1 MKLIASHITSRAR
14 AALFVLLS
22 LGAAGCAALSLKGVT
37 SATQPDQPKSGP
49 GGADYRHADLSV
61 DSGGGGVDAWYV
73 FQPTRPRPA
82 SAPLVV
88 MMHGYAEYEGYEML
102 EEFIRH
108 TVRKGNVVIYPR
120 WQTGIATPCAASRE
134 IEACNR
140 SALNGIRGGL
150 AWLRAR
156 PSNRVQPELDKAAY
170 FGYSF
175 GGIITTNLANR
186 YTTLGLP
193 APRAIFLD
201 DPHDGGLGGAPE
213 AAVDAALTGIPATVK
228 FICHSSAQGMISERG
243 KENSSCNAIFP
254 RLAHIP
260 DRNKDLV
267 MLYSDDHGSPKL
279 RSHHGVCTSWPL
291 PKDAYDYNFCW
302 KQFDALRS
310 AAFDGTSETYAL
322 GDTPEH
328 RSNGVWSD
336 GVQVRELKIQDAA
349 PIVP

>member
-1 MKLIASHITSRAR
+1 MMSVRRLLTTYLAIGAS
-14 AALFVLLS
+14 
-22 LGAAGCAALSLKGVT
+22 GCASLSLKGVT
-37 SATQPDQPKSGP
+37 SATAPDQPKSGP
-49 GGADYRHADLSV
+49 GGSDYRHADWVV
-61 DSGGGGVDAWYV
+61 DSGGTGANAWYV

-82 SAPLVV
+82 SAPLAI
-88 MMHGYAEYEGYEML
+88 MMHGYGEYEGYEMH

-120 WQTGIATPCAASRE
+120 WQTDFVTPCAAGRQ
-134 IEACNR
+134 IEACMR
-140 SALNGIRGGL
+140 SALNGIKGGL
-150 AWLRAR
+150 AWLQSR
-156 PSNRVQPELDKAAY
+156 PSSRVQLQLDKAAY

-193 APRAIFLD
+193 EPRAIFLD

-213 AAVDAALTGIPATVK
+213 AAVDALLTGIPATVK

-243 KENSSCNAIFP
+243 KESSSCNAIFP
-254 RLAHIP
+254 KLGHIP

-267 MLYSDDHGSPKL
+267 MLYPDDHGSP
-279 RSHHGVCTSWPL
+279 RMRAQHGVCTSWPL
-291 PKDAYDYNFCW
+291 PEDAYDYYFCW

-310 AAFDGTSETYAL
+310 AAFDGTDEQYAL

-328 RSNGVWSD
+328 RFNGVWSD
-336 GVQVRELKIQDAA
+336 GVPVRELKIQKAA
-349 PIVP
+349 PLIP

>member
-1 MKLIASHITSRAR
+1 MKRFRIPRRRGAV
-14 AALFVLLS
+14 AALTAFLTI
-22 LGAAGCAALSLKGVT
+22 GAAGCATLSLKGVT
-37 SATQPDQPKSGP
+37 SAAPPDQPKSGP
-49 GGADYRHADLSV
+49 GGSDYRHADLVV
-61 DSGGGGVDAWYV
+61 DSGGTGANAWYV

-88 MMHGYAEYEGYEML
+88 MMHGYGEYEGYEMH

-120 WQTGIATPCAASRE
+120 WQTDFVTPCAAGRQV
-134 IEACNR
+134 EACMR

-150 AWLRAR
+150 DWLRSR
-156 PSNRVQPELDKAAY
+156 SSRVQPELDKAAY

-193 APRAIFLD
+193 EPRAIFLD
-201 DPHDGGLGGAPE
+201 DPHDGGLEGAGEP
-213 AAVDAALTGIPATVK
+213 AVDASLTGIPATVK
-228 FICHSSAQGMISERG
+228 FVCHSSAQGMISQRG

-254 RLAHIP
+254 RLGHIP

-267 MLYSDDHGSPKL
+267 MLYPDDHGSP
-279 RSHHGVCTSWPL
+279 RMRAQHGVCTSWPL
-291 PKDAYDYNFCW
+291 PKDAYDYYFCW

-310 AAFDGTSETYAL
+310 AAFHGTDEQYAL

-328 RSNGVWSD
+328 RFNGVWGN
-336 GVQVRELKIQDAA
+336 GVRVRELKIQKAA
-349 PIVP
+349 PLVP

>member
-1 MKLIASHITSRAR
+1 MA
-14 AALFVLLS
+14 
-22 LGAAGCAALSLKGVT
+22 
-37 SATQPDQPKSGP
+37 PEQPKSGP
-49 GGADYRHADLSV
+49 GGSDYRHADWVV
-61 DSGGGGVDAWYV
+61 DSGGTGANAWYV

-88 MMHGYAEYEGYEML
+88 MMHGYGEYSGYEMH

-120 WQTGIATPCAASRE
+120 WQTDFVTPCAAGRQ
-134 IEACNR
+134 IEACMR
-140 SALNGIRGGL
+140 SALSGIKGGL
-150 AWLRAR
+150 AWLQSR
-156 PSNRVQPELDKAAY
+156 SNRVQPELDKAAY

-186 YTTLGLP
+186 YATLGLP

-213 AAVDAALTGIPATVK
+213 AAVDASLAGIPPAVK

-254 RLAHIP
+254 KLGHIP

-267 MLYSDDHGSPKL
+267 MLYPDDHGSP
-279 RSHHGVCTSWPL
+279 RMRAQHGVCTSWPL
-291 PKDAYDYNFCW
+291 PKDAYDYYFCW

-310 AAFDGTSETYAL
+310 AAFDGTDEQYAL

-328 RSNGVWSD
+328 RFNGVWSD
-336 GVQVRELKIQDAA
+336 GTPIRELRIQKVA
-349 PIVP
+349 PLIPQTSVARLRD